1 MVNTSPAVV
10 MTPHMAGNESDQSN
24 CLHAQDGQT
33 SSVTSPHCH
42 SHALQLRSPEAD
54 LSRPSSIFT
63 KNESD
68 NTLQKGFREECEN
81 RCDNAPELT
90 EDIHTMYIQEFKTY
104 YRQDQRRTHGG
115 PTQTQQMSMST
126 LMSPK
131 VLSNKKLQRF
141 TEDIVERNKITLG
154 RNAPKC
160 GSYVMVHGLKQ
171 VMPHN
176 VNKVCIECRIF

>member
-1 MVNTSPAVV
+1 
-10 MTPHMAGNESDQSN
+10 MTPHMTGNESDQLN
-24 CLHAQDGQT
+24 RLHAQDGQT
-33 SSVTSPHCH
+33 SSVISPHCL

-68 NTLQKGFREECEN
+68 NTEN
-81 RCDNAPELT
+81 ISRSPELT
-90 EDIHTMYIQEFKTY
+90 EDIHMMYVQEFKTY
-104 YRQDQRRTHGG
+104 YQQDQRCTQGG

-126 LMSPK
+126 LTSPN
-131 VLSNKKLQRF
+131 VSSNRKLERF

-154 RNAPKC
+154 RNTPKC

-171 VMPHN
+171 AMPHN
-176 VNKVCIECRIF
+176 VNKVCIECRVF